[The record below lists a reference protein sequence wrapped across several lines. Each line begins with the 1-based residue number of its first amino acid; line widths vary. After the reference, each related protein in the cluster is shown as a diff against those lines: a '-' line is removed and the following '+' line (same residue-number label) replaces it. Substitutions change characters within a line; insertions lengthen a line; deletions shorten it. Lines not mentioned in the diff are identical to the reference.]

1 MKTHFS
7 NFSNDAF
14 ILLSLFILHPV
25 IAFVNDKDTSINEVD
40 TGGGADAV
48 VGTGTDGD
56 NETTTRLGTR
66 IATEADAASVDSVD
80 VISATGSVPQSD
92 SASGLACVLGSSAC
106 GVSITQRGVNT
117 NGSARSVAGTGKGH
131 GG

>member
-7 NFSNDAF
+7 TFSNDAF

-25 IAFVNDKDTSINEVD
+25 IAFVNDENTSINEVD

-56 NETTTRLGTR
+56 NETTTRR
-66 IATEADAASVDSVD
+66 D
-80 VISATGSVPQSD
+80 
-92 SASGLACVLGSSAC
+92 
-106 GVSITQRGVNT
+106 
-117 NGSARSVAGTGKGH
+117 
-131 GG
+131 